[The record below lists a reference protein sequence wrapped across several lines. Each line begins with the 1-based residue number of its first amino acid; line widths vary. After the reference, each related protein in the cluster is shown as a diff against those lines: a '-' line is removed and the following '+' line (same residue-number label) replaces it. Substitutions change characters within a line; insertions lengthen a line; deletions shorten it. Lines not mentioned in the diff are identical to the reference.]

1 MIKKFNCTDQ
11 CLIGAIS
18 DTHGYVTDSVL
29 QVFADTE
36 LIIHAGDIGEA
47 NVLQT
52 LKNISPLVA
61 VRGNMDF
68 GKWAQPLPQV
78 ETLQIDGIT
87 IQVIHDVQ
95 RLRVDAASVS
105 VNAIIFGHSHRRLA
119 RERNGILYLNP
130 GSASYPKSG
139 DSASVALLRLHDGEF
154 EPEFIHL
161 GD

>member
-1 MIKKFNCTDQ
+1 MIKKFNFTDQ
-11 CLIGAIS
+11 CLIGVIS

-68 GKWAQPLPQV
+68 GKWAKPLLQE
-78 ETLQIDGIT
+78 ETLQIDGVT

-95 RLRVDAASVS
+95 RLRVNAASVS
-105 VNAIIFGHSHRRLA
+105 VSAIIFGHSHRRLA
-119 RERNGILYLNP
+119 REHDGIFYLNP
-130 GSASYPKSG
+130 GSASYPKYG

-154 EPEFIHL
+154 EPQFINL